1 MLHWLGFYVLL
12 HLLLSVMAWPLLW
25 WLRQQQRWS
34 ARLML
39 RLWYGCAVLLLL
51 LPVVML
57 QPWALQSQLLPWFQS
72 SMQHLSYPRLPLNS
86 ALLDSVLV
94 DSVATHSASM
104 QVSAAPQR
112 MTPSSYALSNTAL
125 TQPSSL
131 VSVDTAPRWVQWPLM
146 AELLHKWA
154 PPSWFW
160 WLLPLVSVGKLA
172 MLWHSYRQTQQL
184 RRQSQGVRVVASE
197 HAQVDGSIKAAALP
211 DTSVPGITLTEI
223 TLPEIKL
230 PACMVPELGLPIRCH
245 PQLDSAMLVGWR
257 QAEILLPTAYLQ
269 QFKASQLALILQ
281 HEVCHHHYGDLRSF
295 TVQRIALCGLWW
307 SPALRFCAAQLNRW
321 REVRCDQT
329 ISQGL
334 PQPHLY
340 AQTLLDCAR
349 WAQQQRLS
357 SSAWFAVHWWQSA
370 AKSRATSSAGAS
382 SFAAKLA
389 GVTRYWQPSSL
400 LALRIEH
407 ILQPIHGRDGLWSS
421 LCALF
426 LLCAVSMALSKQW
439 QLADV
444 AATHAQ
450 HSVADLAL
458 VSPLLSAVANN
469 QMTQVTQLLAQG
481 APLNL
486 ASPGDGTALM
496 VAVRHGHAELV
507 SALLAAGADP
517 NISSRGDGNA
527 LIIAAQQGNVA
538 LAVQLLAAGA
548 DVNAA
553 VLGDETALINASRR
567 GDRAMI
573 DVLLSHGAAINL
585 QVQTPL
591 SDGRVWRSAL
601 NQAASAELR
610 QYLMQRGA
618 R

>member
-12 HLLLSVMAWPLLW
+12 HLLLCVIAWPLLW

-34 ARLML
+34 AALML
-39 RLWYGCAVLLLL
+39 KVWYSVAVVLLV
-51 LPVVML
+51 LPIVML

-72 SMQHLSYPRLPLNS
+72 SMQQLSYPDLPRQQPPIHNLYMDIAADERIKPELAPLFNPVQNTALAPSS
-86 ALLDSVLV
+86 AQ
-94 DSVATHSASM
+94 ASE
-104 QVSAAPQR
+104 QVSALA
-112 MTPSSYALSNTAL
+112 
-125 TQPSSL
+125 
-131 VSVDTAPRWVQWPLM
+131 VVDTQVRWVQWPLM

-160 WLLPLVSVGKLA
+160 WILPLVSIAKLA
-172 MLWHSYRQTQQL
+172 MLWRSYRQTQQL
-184 RRQSQGVRVVASE
+184 RRQSQQVRLLASE
-197 HAQVDGSIKAAALP
+197 TVCPDSRVDTAAL
-211 DTSVPGITLTEI
+211 SELSLSEHR
-223 TLPEIKL
+223 
-230 PACMVPELGLPIRCH
+230 VPELIVAERTLSELTLPVRCH

-269 QFKASQLALILQ
+269 QFDASQMAHILT
-281 HEVCHHHYGDLRSF
+281 HEVCHHHYGDLRHF
-295 TVQRIALCGLWW
+295 TLQRILLCGLWW
-307 SPALRFCAAQLNRW
+307 SPAVRFCAAQLNRW

-329 ISQGL
+329 ISQRL
-334 PQPHLY
+334 AQPHLY

-349 WAQQQRLS
+349 WAQQQRVS
-357 SSAWFAVHWWQSA
+357 SRSWFAVHWWQSA
-370 AKSRATSSAGAS
+370 EKSAGSTAAS
-382 SFAAKLA
+382 GRTFIAKVVNVA
-389 GVTRYWQPSSL
+389 RCWQASPL

-407 ILQPIHGRDGLWSS
+407 ILQPVPRRDGLWSS
-421 LCALF
+421 LCALS
-426 LLCAVSMALSKQW
+426 LLCVVSMALSKQW

-444 AATHAQ
+444 TATHAQ
-450 HSVADLAL
+450 HAVADLAL
-458 VSPLLSAVANN
+458 LSPLLSAVADHNL
-469 QMTQVTQLLAQG
+469 TQVTQLLAQG
-481 APLNL
+481 APVNL

-496 VAVRHGHAELV
+496 VAVRHQHSALV
-507 SALLAAGADP
+507 RILLAAGADP
-517 NISSRGDGNA
+517 NVSSRGDGNA
-527 LIIAAQQGNVA
+527 LIIAAQRGDLA
-538 LAVQLLAAGA
+538 LAAQLLAAGA

-573 DVLLSHGAAINL
+573 DLLLQHGAAINL

-610 QYLMQRGA
+610 HYLLQRGA